1 VNDPDPTVIFP
12 LRMDDD
18 LRTRLS
24 AHETADIGD
33 RPQAGLGTGL
43 ISLSFITAA
52 LGRTK
57 NLWCT
62 AAVIGLLLGSA
73 YIVARPPAYS
83 ATVSV
88 LLADNPNETPAN
100 EVPVDM
106 ALAASIPVAT
116 AVVRQLGLS
125 ESPSNFAATYTV
137 TALTYQVLRISV
149 KGQSADDALRKA
161 SALATQF
168 LKFRAQYEQTQLQES
183 EVELA
188 QQASQAQQQL
198 DAIHTR
204 ISKLSATPNAPGQ
217 QAQMNSLKKQAKD
230 ATNNLAVVQEYVIQS
245 QASLQTETQA
255 MVSGSQVL
263 NPAALTKRSALKDVI
278 VYALGGLIGG
288 LVVGM
293 IIVVI
298 GAVTSDRLRRRDD
311 IAQVAGA
318 SVGLSVGPLRARR
331 LAPRLP
337 RQAAIRRRDISRV
350 VDYLRNSVPGSSK
363 GPAGLAVVA
372 VDDTPTVAR
381 AVIDLAASRAR
392 ESTRVIVADLSDGAH
407 AARLLGVN
415 GSGVSKVDLDGARI
429 LVVVPDRDDV
439 APVGPLES
447 PASPVGSAQAD
458 EALMIACRDADLVL
472 SLVDLDPAYGGE
484 HLATWATE
492 AVAVVTAGRSTAV
505 RIHAVGEMIRLSGAR
520 LGSVVVLGADERDE
534 SLGLTSLSLLGG
546 AGETWGGHEDCGCP

>member
-1 VNDPDPTVIFP
+1 VNDADPAVIFP

-24 AHETADIGD
+24 DHETADIGD
-33 RPQAGLGTGL
+33 LPEAGLGTGL
-43 ISLSFITAA
+43 ISLSFIGAA

-57 NLWCT
+57 RLWC
-62 AAVIGLLLGSA
+62 AFAVIGLLLGSA

-83 ATVSV
+83 AAVTV

-106 ALAASIPVAT
+106 ALAASVPVAA

-125 ESPSNFAATYTV
+125 ESPGSFAATYTV

-168 LKFRAQYEQTQLQES
+168 LKYRAQYETIQLQET
-183 EVELA
+183 EVQLN
-188 QQASQAQQQL
+188 QQATQAQQQL
-198 DAIHTR
+198 DSINSQ
-204 ISKLSATPNAPGQ
+204 ISQLSANPNTPGQ
-217 QAQMNSLKKQAKD
+217 QGKLNSLRKQATD
-230 ATNNLAVVQEYVIQS
+230 ATNNLAVVQQYVIQS
-245 QASLQTETQA
+245 RSGLQTETQA

-263 NPAALTKRSALKDVI
+263 NPAALAKRSVLKDLVL
-278 VYALGGLIGG
+278 YAIGGLIGG
-288 LVVGM
+288 LVVG
-293 IIVVI
+293 IVIVVI

-318 SVGLSVGPLRARR
+318 PVGLSVGPLGARR
-331 LAPRLP
+331 LVPGRARLT
-337 RQAAIRRRDISRV
+337 AIRRRDLRRV
-350 VDYLRNSVPGSSK
+350 VDHLRNAVPGSSK

-372 VDDTPTVAR
+372 VDDAPTVAR
-381 AVIDLAASRAR
+381 AVASLAVSRAR
-392 ESTRVIVADLSDGAH
+392 ESARVVVVDLSDGAH
-407 AARLLGVN
+407 VARLLGVKAP
-415 GSGVSKVDLDGARI
+415 GISKVDHDGARVM
-429 LVVVPDRDDV
+429 LVVRGRDEV

-447 PASPVGSAQAD
+447 PASPMGSAKAD
-458 EALMIACRDADLVL
+458 EALMSVCRDADLVL

-505 RIHAVGEMIRLSGAR
+505 RIHAVGEMVRLSGAR
-520 LGSVVVLGADERDE
+520 LGSVIVVGADKRDE
-534 SLGLTSLSLLGG
+534 SLGLTSLPL
-546 AGETWGGHEDCGCP
+546 